1 MLSTEQQ
8 TVFDWLNDELD
19 LRVYAEA
26 YKGALELLDKKSP
39 GYITFV
45 SHTGRE
51 LMNGLPRLES
61 KREQV
66 QYVNRLDELQKAWE
80 EWSPEEVNTVENAED
95 GHLISSEIYE
105 KIRDLID
112 AHRAGRLRAS
122 EADSLF
128 FSTFLHYADIERI
141 PQSLLTEWQD
151 ARKSFVSYSHLR
163 DEEFEMDAPS
173 KVESHFRML
182 DNLLYA
188 VASGDFER
196 IRIVYESLETTNE

>member
-1 MLSTEQQ
+1 M
-8 TVFDWLNDELD
+8 
-19 LRVYAEA
+19 
-26 YKGALELLDKKSP
+26 
-39 GYITFV
+39 
-45 SHTGRE
+45 
-51 LMNGLPRLES
+51 
-61 KREQV
+61 
-66 QYVNRLDELQKAWE
+66 DELQEAWE
-80 EWSPEEVNTVENAED
+80 NEWGPEEINTVDSAED

>member
-80 EWSPEEVNTVENAED
+80 EWSPEEVNTVDNAED